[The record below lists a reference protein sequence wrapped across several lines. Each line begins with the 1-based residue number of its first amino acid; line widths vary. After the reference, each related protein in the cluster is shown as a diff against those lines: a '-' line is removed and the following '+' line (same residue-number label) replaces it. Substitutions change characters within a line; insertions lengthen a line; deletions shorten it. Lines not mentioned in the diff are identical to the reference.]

1 MQPIRY
7 QRVDSAQAAIDAA
20 TTQRGTFVAGGT
32 SLIDV
37 MKLGVASPE
46 LLIDINRLPLSQ
58 IENTPQGVRIGA
70 LVRNTDLALHP
81 LIEKEYPL
89 LSESLLSG
97 ASPQIRNMAT
107 VGGNLLQRTRCY
119 YFRDTGSPCNKREPH
134 SGCSALEGQQRIHA
148 ILGTSDRCIA
158 THPSDL
164 CVALC
169 ALDAVV
175 HIRGPRGERAI
186 PIAEF
191 HVVPGDHPERESVL
205 EPGELLIAVSLPPR
219 KGYLQSRYVKVRDR
233 ASFAFALASAAAVLR
248 LDPQPGPQQG
258 VVREAR
264 IALGGVATKP
274 WRSPEAEAVLIGQ
287 RPERAL
293 FEKAADAALAQARPR
308 AHNAFK
314 VALCKRTLVRALES
328 VLQGVPQGVEVK
340 Q

>member
-7 QRVDSAQAAIDAA
+7 QRVDSAQAAVEAA
-20 TTQRGTFVAGGT
+20 TAQRGTFVAGGT

-37 MKLGVASPE
+37 MKLGVVNPE
-46 LLIDINRLPLSQ
+46 LLIDINRLPLGQ

-70 LVRNTDLALHP
+70 LVRNSDLAVHP
-81 LIEKEYPL
+81 LIEKQYPL

-119 YFRDTGSPCNKREPH
+119 YFRDTGSPCNKREPM

-175 HIRGPRGERAI
+175 HTRGPRGERTI

-191 HVVPGDHPERESVL
+191 HVVPGDRPERESVL
-205 EPGELLIAVSLPPR
+205 EPGELVVAVLLPPR
-219 KGYLQSRYVKVRDR
+219 AGYAQSRYIKVRDR

-248 LDPQPGPQQG
+248 LDPQGII
-258 VVREAR
+258 REAR

-274 WRSPEAEAVLIGQ
+274 WRSPEAEAVLLGQ
-287 RPERAL
+287 RPERTL
-293 FEKAADAALAQARPR
+293 FEKAATAALAAAKPR

-328 VLQGVPQGVEVK
+328 VEVK
-340 Q
+340 R